1 LGGPSSGFALAGLL
15 QFLETTVE
23 RSALDELRNA
33 DGEVYAVFVCAD
45 TPLPYLDKY
54 STHLDASDF

>member
-1 LGGPSSGFALAGLL
+1 MGGPSSGFALAGLL
-15 QFLETTVE
+15 QFLQVRAES
-23 RSALDELRNA
+23 SALDELRNA
-33 DGEVYAVFVCAD
+33 AGEVYAVFICGD